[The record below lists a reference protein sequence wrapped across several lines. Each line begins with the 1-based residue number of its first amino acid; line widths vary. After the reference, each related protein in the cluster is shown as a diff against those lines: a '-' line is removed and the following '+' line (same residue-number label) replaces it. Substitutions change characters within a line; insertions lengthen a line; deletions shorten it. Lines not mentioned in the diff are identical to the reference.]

1 MGQTYRND
9 PSPHQ
14 KFRRMETLSGISP
27 VFTEMHDNSLDLALI
42 SILIS
47 LTPDIF
53 DTTTWFRLHDLLCST
68 RYNTHE
74 T

>member
-14 KFRRMETLSGISP
+14 KFRRMETLSGITP
-27 VFTEMHDNSLDLALI
+27 VFTEIHDNQYQF

-53 DTTTWFRLHDLLCST
+53 DTTIWFRVHDLLCLT